1 MSILSE
7 VLNWISNSFLLP
19 VIVLLLAGMLMAL
32 VELGSFCSSYLLLLK
47 QRRQRDEI
55 MASLRAGAPI
65 DPDTLGHG
73 VFARHLKELI
83 DLGWNTTHCEKAIFD
98 ISQTYEC
105 ELERAKY
112 LMKVAPMVG
121 LMGTLI
127 PMGPALGGL
136 ASGDIAAMAYN
147 MQIAFATTVLGIVV
161 SGVEML
167 VYTVKRQWYKDE
179 IAGLRYAL
187 DLNGAG

>member
-47 QRRQRDEI
+47 QRRKRDEI
-55 MASLRAGAPI
+55 MAALRAGAPI
-65 DPDTLGHG
+65 DPAALGHG

-98 ISQTYEC
+98 ISQNYEC

-112 LMKVAPMVG
+112 IMKIAPMVG

-187 DLNGAG
+187 DLNGAD